1 MPRETGHLVFAC
13 GMVER
18 RLNGRK
24 AWTMKS
30 ALISTYDVR
39 DGASIAAH
47 RLNVG
52 LRQLGIDSKMIVLYK
67 NSSDDA
73 VIQFERSESPERA
86 FEEFLLSK
94 VLQTGYIDS
103 HRTDLSNTMFSIPCA
118 GHDLLATPDVYEADV
133 INLHWVA
140 QYQSITSIK
149 RLLDSGKPVV
159 WTLHDQWAFTGGCH
173 YSAGCEGYAS
183 NCRPCPQLAEDP
195 AELPAAVL
203 RDQLEL
209 FEGASFTLVTPSGWL
224 ARTAKRSKLF
234 KNTRTE
240 VIPNSLDTDSFSP
253 VPKSEAKKQFGIESD
268 VITLLFGA
276 RDGTEMRKG
285 FRH

>member
-94 VLQTGYIDS
+94 VLQTGIL
-103 HRTDLSNTMFSIPCA
+103 RMLSPETRIVQIVS
-118 GHDLLATPDVYEADV
+118 
-133 INLHWVA
+133 LHH
-140 QYQSITSIK
+140 
-149 RLLDSGKPVV
+149 L
-159 WTLHDQWAFTGGCH
+159 
-173 YSAGCEGYAS
+173 
-183 NCRPCPQLAEDP
+183 
-195 AELPAAVL
+195 
-203 RDQLEL
+203 
-209 FEGASFTLVTPSGWL
+209 
-224 ARTAKRSKLF
+224 
-234 KNTRTE
+234 
-240 VIPNSLDTDSFSP
+240 
-253 VPKSEAKKQFGIESD
+253 
-268 VITLLFGA
+268 
-276 RDGTEMRKG
+276 
-285 FRH
+285 